1 MMTKDVNGIKNFEG
15 KENYN
20 EIVFFLVK
28 KEIEINIGSL
38 PGALILYTI
47 WKRACKN

>member
-20 EIVFFLVK
+20 EIVFFFGK
-28 KEIEINIGSL
+28 KRN
-38 PGALILYTI
+38 
-47 WKRACKN
+47 RN